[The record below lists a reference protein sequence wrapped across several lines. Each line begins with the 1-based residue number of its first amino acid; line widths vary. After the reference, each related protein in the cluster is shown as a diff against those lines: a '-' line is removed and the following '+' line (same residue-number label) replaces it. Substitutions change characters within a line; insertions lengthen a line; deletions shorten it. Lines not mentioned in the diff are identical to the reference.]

1 VNYLKLKLN
10 NIEIIIA
17 VLLVQNVQN
26 VQNVQRFSGT
36 SILGVMRL
44 WVWQ

>member
-26 VQNVQRFSGT
+26 VQRFSGT